1 MGRPYEIITKDKI
14 IMPIPFQSEAVTHRQ
29 FLRYQIE
36 LERAIDKLHKDTERA
51 LDKIIARNTNM
62 AGTVDRHKIK
72 KILDTYMAKEMS
84 RYRKE
89 LQSQVKVGVADS
101 AKIGIKSIIGA
112 VAPHRKITSLIWKN
126 TARRIRKRITKMRG
140 VDGLTLSERIWK
152 VSGDGMHH
160 LKKIVASDIL
170 SGDSAAKISR
180 DIRGLLLQPETLRG
194 RAKDLLHPGTGTYKS
209 AYKNAMRVTRTETAN
224 AYLYGQVD
232 TAKEM
237 GYKIKWQLSWTHKP
251 TGCQCET
258 YAGNIYKPEDVPERP
273 HPQCMC
279 YMLSVPA

>member
-1 MGRPYEIITKDKI
+1 MA
-14 IMPIPFQSEAVTHRQ
+14 IPSQSEEVTHRQ
-29 FLRYQIE
+29 FLKYQIE
-36 LERAIDKLHKDTERA
+36 LERAVDKLHKDTERA
-51 LDKIIARNTNM
+51 LDKIIARNTNI

-72 KILDTYMAKEMS
+72 KILDVYMAKEMS
-84 RYRKE
+84 KYRRE
-89 LQSQVKVGVADS
+89 LQMQIKVGVADS
-101 AKIGIKSIIGA
+101 VHIGIKSIMGA

-126 TARRIRKRITKMRG
+126 TARKIRKRITKMRG

-152 VSGDGMHH
+152 ISGDGMHH

-170 SGDSAAKISR
+170 AGNSAAKISR

-209 AYKNAMRVTRTETAN
+209 AYKNAMRVTRTETSN

-237 GYKIKWQLSWTHKP
+237 GYKIEWQLSGVHKW
-251 TGCQCET
+251 TGCECED
-258 YAGNIYKPEDVPERP
+258 YAGTVYNPEDVPERP

-279 YMLSVPA
+279 YMKTVPA